1 MDTRILFQASVSQ
14 LPHEWIRLG
23 QCLAEI
29 YIRNS
34 RVMDATMILEV
45 VWRNR
50 YLHGITFLEALSPG
64 LKLAAL
70 LEQGKR
76 LDDAAR
82 ILEVIWQERTSNREI
97 PIDALK
103 PGMQLAAIHTTT
115 GRLEDARKILEAIW
129 SSPYSWSEDIA
140 KAGNQLAAVYM
151 TEKRR
156 SGALEIWELVWKY
169 WTQNGTVSCR
179 EFDVAD
185 QLAVMYKDDGR
196 LCDAKE
202 VRINLQMRS
211 SYS

>member
-1 MDTRILFQASVSQ
+1 MRGNSALTPNAHEALFTWYLAREFRGYECTNRWISLHALRRPVDTRILFQASVSQ

-70 LEQGKR
+70 LEQGTR
-76 LDDAAR
+76 LDDA
-82 ILEVIWQERTSNREI
+82 V
-97 PIDALK
+97 
-103 PGMQLAAIHTTT
+103 
-115 GRLEDARKILEAIW
+115 KILEAIW

-185 QLAVMYKDDGR
+185 
-196 LCDAKE
+196 
-202 VRINLQMRS
+202 
-211 SYS
+211 